1 MKKTTRAAAILLVLW
16 TGAVFAEEELP
27 RLRYQPDPSVTLAAA
42 VQALASLNVSTS
54 ELTLDRYPY
63 SHLFSTPR
71 PALALKPRLD
81 RLELVH
87 GPGAD
92 PAAPR
97 AIPYEAMTRLGM
109 VTDYGFRATS
119 IDGQW
124 YIWCVRIADGDRREG
139 CAKAIADYLQA
150 LKARAE
156 FVKQSDLR
164 FQETLAKYREPG
176 SRPALPEEARKH
188 RIQAEVAL
196 DSKRY
201 SDAANSYVMAVR
213 IAPWW
218 ADGYYNLALLKAEL
232 KEFDDA
238 VRMMKRYLALEPGAK
253 DARAEQDRIYRW
265 EAEAR

>member
-1 MKKTTRAAAILLVLW
+1 MKMTHTAALLLAFCAG
-16 TGAVFAEEELP
+16 GAFGEEDLP

-42 VQALASLNVSTS
+42 VQALASLNVGTG

-63 SHLFSTPR
+63 SHSFSTPR

-109 VTDYGFRATS
+109 VSDYGFRAAS
-119 IDGQW
+119 IDGRW
-124 YIWCVRIADGDRREG
+124 YIWCVRIVDSDRREG

-156 FVKQSDLR
+156 FVRQSDLR
-164 FQETLAKYREPG
+164 FEEILTKYREPA

-188 RIQAEVAL
+188 RIQAELAL
-196 DSKRY
+196 DGKRY
-201 SDAANSYVMAVR
+201 GDAANSYVMAVR